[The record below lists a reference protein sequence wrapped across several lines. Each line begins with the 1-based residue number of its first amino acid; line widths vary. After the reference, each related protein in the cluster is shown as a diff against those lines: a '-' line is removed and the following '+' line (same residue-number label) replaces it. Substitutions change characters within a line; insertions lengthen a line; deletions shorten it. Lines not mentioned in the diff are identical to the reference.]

1 MVHCPLTTAES
12 RRHLKWQAYEIGTI
26 STEVEGKVLPSV
38 AQDTMDFHSSSPFLS
53 LLHPLSLT
61 FSVQMSGPM
70 SELVT
75 QSVEWNQELDD
86 TILKV
91 CG

>member
-1 MVHCPLTTAES
+1 MAGIRDWHDLHRSGRKGSAQC
-12 RRHLKWQAYEIGTI
+12 
-26 STEVEGKVLPSV
+26 STGYNGPSLFF
-38 AQDTMDFHSSSPFLS
+38 TLS
-53 LLHPLSLT
+53 LTPPSSLT